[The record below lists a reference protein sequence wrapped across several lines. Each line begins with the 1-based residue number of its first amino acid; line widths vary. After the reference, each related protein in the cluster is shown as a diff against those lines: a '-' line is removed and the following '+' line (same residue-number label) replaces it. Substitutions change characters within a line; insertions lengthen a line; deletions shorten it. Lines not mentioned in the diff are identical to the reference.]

1 MLNTSVRIPAPWT
14 NVYGLARTLLAL
26 GTLLTLAFSDSAT
39 LFRPVAF
46 QGDHPSCRGVE
57 AGGAFCLAGHDQL
70 DWTRWACVLVLL
82 VVASGWQPRLTALPH
97 AYVSF
102 SVFTGI
108 AIGDG
113 GDQMTAVLTLLL
125 LLPAL
130 GDRRRW
136 HWAGADPERPQ
147 ARWVLLAGTTALV
160 VLRLQMSVVYFQ
172 ACVSKLSHPEWA
184 DGTGM
189 WYWGNSLAFGPSG
202 WLHTLTG
209 PVLANP
215 VGVAVMTW
223 VPLFI
228 EISLAATLLLSQ
240 RKRYVVLVAGFGF
253 HLCIALMMGL
263 WSFALAMW
271 AGLLL
276 LCLPLG
282 GELQLRQPRTDED
295 PGQEPPVQAE
305 RSNSMVLDSEKPASR
320 ASVTS

>member
-1 MLNTSVRIPAPWT
+1 MLSRTPVHAPSPWT
-14 NVYGLARTLLAL
+14 NIYGLTRTLLAL

-46 QGDHPSCRGVE
+46 QGNHPTCHGVE
-57 AGGAFCLAGHDQL
+57 AGGAFCLIPRDDL
-70 DWTRWACVLVLL
+70 DVMRWACVAVLL
-82 VVASGWQPRLTALPH
+82 VVASGWRPQLTALPH
-97 AYVSF
+97 AYISF

-125 LLPAL
+125 ILPAL

-136 HWAGADPERPQ
+136 HWSTADSAAEHP
-147 ARWVLLAGTTALV
+147 RWLLLAGASALIV
-160 VLRLQMSVVYFQ
+160 VRLQMSVAYFQ
-172 ACVSKLSHPEWA
+172 ACVSKLPHAEWA

-189 WYWGNSLAFGPSG
+189 WYWGNSLAFGAPG
-202 WLHTLTG
+202 WLHPLVG

-215 VGVAVMTW
+215 VGVAALTW
-223 VPLFI
+223 TPLFI
-228 EISLAATLLLSQ
+228 EISLSAALLVPQ
-240 RKRYVVLVAGFGF
+240 RVRYVLLAAGMSF
-253 HLCIALMMGL
+253 HLCIAVMMGL

-282 GELQLRQPRTDED
+282 GELRMRKRPAGHESSDQQ
-295 PGQEPPVQAE
+295 E
-305 RSNSMVLDSEKPASR
+305 RSKATALDSEKPASR
-320 ASVTS
+320 AAATS